1 MCYWITKERKVSVNG
16 FQNSNIMIILQMIAH
31 AFIQQIRK
39 EDLYEEDSEMK
50 GMKETIKVENQKNN

>member
-1 MCYWITKERKVSVNG
+1 
-16 FQNSNIMIILQMIAH
+16 MIAH